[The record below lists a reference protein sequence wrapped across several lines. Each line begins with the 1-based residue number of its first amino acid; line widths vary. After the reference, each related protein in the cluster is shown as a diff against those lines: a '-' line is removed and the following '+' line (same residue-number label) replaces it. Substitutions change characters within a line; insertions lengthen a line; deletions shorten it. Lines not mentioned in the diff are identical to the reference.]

1 MNDTQTHDVIIIGA
15 GAAGLSAGLVL
26 ARARADVLIVD
37 SGHPRNAPAH
47 QMHGFVSRD
56 GMPPAD
62 FLEAGRREVLGYGG
76 VIIRDTV
83 SSVSVGDGVFRV
95 TLRDGSVEAAPAIL
109 IATGLTD
116 ELPSIPGL
124 SQRWGTLVHHCPY
137 CHGYEVRNQRVTV
150 IGGPVRELS
159 IKQAGLL
166 RNYTDAV
173 TFVTNGIRLE
183 PTERGRLEAFG
194 VRIVVGTVSAF
205 VGAPGTLTGVEL
217 ADRST
222 LDTDAAFIAPPQH
235 PHDTL
240 LRALGCSVD
249 PVTHLVSTDA
259 VGQTSVP
266 GVWAAGNVVTPTAQ
280 VVTAAGAG
288 SATAIA
294 INGWLLQRK
303 LDAAIAA
310 RP

>member
-1 MNDTQTHDVIIIGA
+1 MNNSPTRDVIIVGA

-26 ARARADVLIVD
+26 ARAQADVLIID

-47 QMHGFVSRD
+47 EMHGFVSRD
-56 GMPPAD
+56 GMAPTE
-62 FLEAGRREVLGYGG
+62 FLEAGRREVAGYGG
-76 VIIRDTV
+76 AIIRDTV
-83 SSVSVGDGVFRV
+83 SSASFHEGAFRV
-95 TLRDGSVEAAPAIL
+95 TLGDGTVEAARAVL
-109 IATGLTD
+109 VATGLTD
-116 ELPSIPGL
+116 ELPTIPGL
-124 SQRWGTLVHHCPY
+124 SERWGSLVHHCPY
-137 CHGYEVRNQRVTV
+137 CHGYEVLDQRVTV

-166 RNYTDAV
+166 RSYSDAV
-173 TFVTNGIRLE
+173 TFVTNGIRLD
-183 PTERGRLEAFG
+183 PIERRRLEAFG
-194 VRIVVGTVSAF
+194 MRIVVSTVSAF
-205 VGAPGTLTGVEL
+205 LGSPGTLTAVEL
-217 ADRST
+217 SDGST

-249 PVTHLVSTDA
+249 PATQLVSTDA
-259 VGQTSVP
+259 FGHTSVA

-280 VVTAAGAG
+280 VITAAGAG
-288 SATAIA
+288 SAAAIA